1 MKSKLFLV
9 MLAFA
14 GISLATNAQSLK
26 GEIRGKITDH
36 YTKKP
41 LDFVSVSLLSSNT
54 VIVSQV
60 LSDEQGAY
68 IIKTLNPGKYEIR
81 CCLLGFKNVIVKN
94 VMVLS
99 DEITFT
105 DVTMQKG
112 DSALKLQEVVI
123 TARRPLIDP
132 DGVNKNTK
140 TTKEIMALPQRNV
153 NSIANTVS
161 GVDAR
166 SGSTP
171 NFRGARADGT
181 AYYIDGVRAQ
191 GNSNSN
197 TPQSTVSAPALV
209 PNDETYTRF
218 SENQFRST
226 KQDPLSTF
234 SIDVDRASYAIV
246 RSYLNSNILPPAD
259 AVRIEEMI
267 NYFPYE
273 VSTSDKTHPFS
284 IKTEVSESPW
294 NKDHKLVHITL
305 KAPKMEMKE
314 APPSNLVF
322 LIDVSGSMQ
331 SPDKLYLLKDCLKL
345 LVEALNPKD
354 KISMVVYAGREGLVL
369 DATSGRNKADII
381 DALEKLSAGGAT
393 AGGAGIKLAYK
404 IAEKNFIK
412 EGNNRVILATDGDFN
427 VGISSP
433 EALTALIE
441 EKRES
446 GVFLSV
452 LGFGSGNLKDENMEK
467 LADKGNGNYNYID
480 NILEGKKVL
489 VKEVGGTL
497 FTVAKD
503 VKIQVEFNPK
513 YVQSYKLIGYENRLL
528 NNEDFNDDKK
538 DAGEIGAGH
547 CVTAIYELVLNQSDT
562 AKPKVDDLKYQQQV
576 LTDAAIGT
584 ELMNIKVRYKKP
596 DGMIST
602 RFEIP
607 VYNNQQTFKEVSED
621 MRFAVSVAV
630 FGMKLRNSPF
640 VKDIKFDSIID
651 MCKASKGKDEDG
663 YRAEFIKMVETAEL
677 LASR

>member
-1 MKSKLFLV
+1 
-9 MLAFA
+9 
-14 GISLATNAQSLK
+14 
-26 GEIRGKITDH
+26 
-36 YTKKP
+36 
-41 LDFVSVSLLSSNT
+41 
-54 VIVSQV
+54 
-60 LSDEQGAY
+60 
-68 IIKTLNPGKYEIR
+68 
-81 CCLLGFKNVIVKN
+81 
-94 VMVLS
+94 
-99 DEITFT
+99 
-105 DVTMQKG
+105 
-112 DSALKLQEVVI
+112 
-123 TARRPLIDP
+123 
-132 DGVNKNTK
+132 
-140 TTKEIMALPQRNV
+140 
-153 NSIANTVS
+153 
-161 GVDAR
+161 
-166 SGSTP
+166 
-171 NFRGARADGT
+171 
-181 AYYIDGVRAQ
+181 
-191 GNSNSN
+191 
-197 TPQSTVSAPALV
+197 
-209 PNDETYTRF
+209 
-218 SENQFRST
+218 
-226 KQDPLSTF
+226 
-234 SIDVDRASYAIV
+234 
-246 RSYLNSNILPPAD
+246 
-259 AVRIEEMI
+259 
-267 NYFPYE
+267 
-273 VSTSDKTHPFS
+273 
-284 IKTEVSESPW
+284 
-294 NKDHKLVHITL
+294 
-305 KAPKMEMKE
+305 
-314 APPSNLVF
+314 
-322 LIDVSGSMQ
+322 
-331 SPDKLYLLKDCLKL
+331 
-345 LVEALNPKD
+345 
-354 KISMVVYAGREGLVL
+354 
-369 DATSGRNKADII
+369 
-381 DALEKLSAGGAT
+381 
-393 AGGAGIKLAYK
+393 LAYK

-412 EGNNRVILATDGDFN
+412 DGNNRVILATDGDFN

-630 FGMKLRNSPF
+630 FGMKLRNSSF

-663 YRAEFIKMVETAEL
+663 YRAELIKMVETAQL
-677 LASR
+677 LASK